1 MNLEENNKNLE
12 IIQKYDRII
21 KDYYDHAINDV
32 FPILN
37 NKRKVY
43 DFILN
48 KLNSFYFITTFIS
61 SKCGM
66 KTKNQSEDAFFTI
79 YNKAAL
85 DLLGIF
91 HCLYN
96 GLEIQAGIIYRSLYE
111 SYINCIFI
119 LKEETEERIKLFYNY
134 QFIGRWEHIQNSLK
148 NNPKYIEEMEIP
160 AEKLKQFKEE
170 YELLINDYNIKY
182 PYHWAYK
189 IFKDDLNGKNPSLFT
204 LCKSLG
210 EEYVKEYN
218 SVYSISSNQTHPS
231 SIVGNH
237 FIFKEQDSNINI
249 NSPMYNDGIVS
260 TGILSLYYCGNIILE
275 IIKYFKIDNLDEI
288 LTYIKSFLDFAFDES
303 RDFFNK
309 KQIIRKT
316 IN

>member
-1 MNLEENNKNLE
+1 MNSEEKNKNIK
-12 IIQKYDRII
+12 IIHKYDKII
-21 KDYYDHAINDV
+21 KDYYDHALKDV
-32 FPILN
+32 FPILDK
-37 NKRKVY
+37 KRKVY
-43 DFILN
+43 DFILT
-48 KLNSFYFITTFIS
+48 KLNSFYFITNYIS

-79 YNKAAL
+79 YNKTAL

-119 LKEETEERIKLFYNY
+119 LKEDTEERIKLFYNY

-148 NNPKYIEEMEIP
+148 NYPTYIEEMKIP
-160 AEKLKQFKEE
+160 DEKLKQYKEE
-170 YELLINDYNIKY
+170 YELLINDYNKKY

-189 IFKDDLNGKNPSLFT
+189 IFKDDLKGKNPSLFT

-210 EEYVKEYN
+210 EEYIKEYN
-218 SVYSISSNQTHPS
+218 SVYGISSNKTHPS

-237 FIFKEQDSNINI
+237 FIFKEQDYNVNI

-260 TGILSLYYCGNIILE
+260 TGIMSLYYCGHIILG
-275 IIKYFKIDNLDEI
+275 IIEYFKIKNLDEI
-288 LTYIKSFLDFAFDES
+288 SIYIRYFMDISFDEARNFIDTRNNLS
-303 RDFFNK
+303 A
-309 KQIIRKT
+309 
-316 IN
+316 